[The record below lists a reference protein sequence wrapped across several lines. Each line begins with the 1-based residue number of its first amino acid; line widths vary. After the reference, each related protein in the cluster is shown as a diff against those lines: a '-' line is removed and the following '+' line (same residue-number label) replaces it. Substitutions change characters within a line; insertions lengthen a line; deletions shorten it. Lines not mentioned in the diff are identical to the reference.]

1 MNKLKNIITLFIILN
16 FVVACSSET
25 SAPAPTDE
33 ARAKSQAAKGKAA
46 PTGAKL
52 SSIKEG
58 MSDTE
63 VGKIM
68 GFPDNTSSY
77 MTGKAWIPFYFGPDT
92 TRTDWLYRGQGR
104 VVFSRNHY
112 SGGLKVIRVDYNPDE
127 LK

>member
-1 MNKLKNIITLFIILN
+1 MKNFKRICFLLLFSLLL
-16 FVVACSSET
+16 VSCSS
-25 SAPAPTDE
+25 SSNPAPSDE
-33 ARAKSQAAKGKAA
+33 ARQKSQHAKGRPA
-46 PTGAKL
+46 PAGTKL
-52 SSIKEG
+52 SKIREG
-58 MSDTE
+58 MNDAE
-63 VGKIM
+63 VNNIM
-68 GFPDNTSSY
+68 GYPNDTTSY